1 MGQCEFMLGWIT
13 RWKAGRKQIK
23 TKTNL
28 IMANEELNSSLSI
41 RQISRLRSSGSDKEL
56 LSGILRRRG
65 KET

>member
-1 MGQCEFMLGWIT
+1 MLGWIT
-13 RWKAGRKQIK
+13 HQKAGGKQIK

-41 RQISRLRSSGSDKEL
+41 RQISRLRSSGSDEEL